1 MRISD
6 WSSDVCSSDL
16 QKPLRKS
23 AVENVRA
30 DLAHLYAA
38 LAPAWRNVVR
48 VEKERV
54 GSAFLPALLTGDAGG
69 RYSSAPVLRL
79 RPHSSGLR
87 IGELPGLV
95 RAEERRGGREWVGTC
110 GSGWSA
116 LHKKTNSQI

>member
-38 LAPAWRNVVR
+38 LAPAWSNVVR

-54 GSAFLPALLTGDAGG
+54 GRDFLPAPLTGDAGA
-69 RYSSAPVLRL
+69 RHCSAPVLRL
-79 RPHSSGLR
+79 RPHSSGLC
-87 IGELPGLV
+87 IGEPPGPV
-95 RAEERRGGREWVGTC
+95 DIAADQRGREPSRGMVRPVGWV
-110 GSGWSA
+110 SGA
-116 LHKKTNSQI
+116 P